1 MDSSLLLGVVGIVVS
16 AAVAYHIAARQG
28 AFNVA
33 RARLQ
38 FGRPANGHGSGG
50 QPWAVFVALKDEG
63 AETYVLDLPIA
74 VSVRGAALRNVW
86 LQAAYPKG
94 RHASDVIPVSLQSG
108 THGESFRAVHLGP
121 FTLAEST
128 VPIVNRDSGLVVAD
142 LVAWRAADLQPTQLQ
157 AGEGERVNAPSV
169 AFNWTADRVT
179 IAMRAE
185 NHPAIDLETWLV
197 AFTYTDRQSMD
208 DAIAL
213 TSEALMR
220 RDGIPVKSG
229 APGSRVMYFPKH
241 ARTGLLVN
249 PEFKKR
255 HGAVAISHIADDAR
269 EVTLIDLTPVRN
281 KLSPR
286 LIDQTPNRRVE
297 PTA

>member
-1 MDSSLLLGVVGIVVS
+1 MDPNLLLGLIGIAVS

-28 AFNVA
+28 AFNIA

-38 FGRPANGHGSGG
+38 FGRPANSHRSER

-74 VSVRGAALRNVW
+74 ISVRGAALRNVW

-108 THGESFRAVHLGP
+108 TQGESFRAVHVGP

-128 VPIVNRDSGLVVAD
+128 IPIVNRDSGVVVAD

-157 AGEGERVNAPSV
+157 AGEGERVNAPIV
-169 AFNWTADRVT
+169 AFSWTVDRVT

-185 NHPAIDLETWLV
+185 NHPAVDLETWLV

-229 APGSRVMYFPKH
+229 GPGSRVMYFPKH
-241 ARTGLLVN
+241 ARTGLLVK
-249 PEFKKR
+249 PEFTKR
-255 HGAVAISHIADDAR
+255 HGAVAISHFADDAR
-269 EVTLIDLTPVRN
+269 EVTLIEFTPVRS

-286 LIDQTPNRRVE
+286 LVDQAPNHRME